1 MQALVIFVDI
11 YLHLKFYVE
20 IVKEMLVRILSLGCL

>member
-1 MQALVIFVDI
+1 MDSATYVYI
-11 YLHLKFYVE
+11 YLHLKFYGE

>member
-1 MQALVIFVDI
+1 MDSVTYVYI